1 MTLVLAVDPAWTD
14 HQPSGVALL
23 EGEGDAWRCIALA
36 PSYGQFI
43 ALAEGRS
50 VDWTETPSGG
60 VPDVGALID
69 SSSALAGGSA
79 VDLATI
85 DMPVSTVKITGRR
98 EADSAVSR
106 EFGGR
111 GCSTHSPSTVRPGAI
126 GRALTQVFG
135 DRGYPVAS
143 TTTPVGTSS
152 VLMEVYPHTALLSLI
167 GAEYR
172 VPYKVSRA
180 GRYWPKTTPI
190 ERRRRLAGTWR
201 DVIAALG
208 ASIAGIELPV
218 PAGVVLDAI
227 GPSKLKRYEDALDA
241 LICGWV
247 GIQYLNGNC
256 RPFGDATAAIWTPE
270 SEARG
275 DIDEVFNGPAS
286 DE

>member
-1 MTLVLAVDPAWTD
+1 MTLVLSIDPAWTD

-60 VPDVGALID
+60 VPDGGALLD

-79 VDLATI
+79 VDLVTI
-85 DMPVSTVKITGRR
+85 DMPVSTVKVTGRR
-98 EADSAVSR
+98 EADSAISR

-111 GCSTHSPSTVRPGAI
+111 GCSTHSPSTVRPGVI
-126 GRALTQVFG
+126 GRALTQAFG
-135 DRGYPVAS
+135 DRGYPVAT

-180 GRYWPKTTPI
+180 GRYWPKPHPSNGVAGWPGPGGTSSPHL
-190 ERRRRLAGTWR
+190 ERRSQGSNFRC
-201 DVIAALG
+201 
-208 ASIAGIELPV
+208 LPV
-218 PAGVVLDAI
+218 WFSM
-227 GPSKLKRYEDALDA
+227 PSA
-241 LICGWV
+241 
-247 GIQYLNGNC
+247 
-256 RPFGDATAAIWTPE
+256 
-270 SEARG
+270 
-275 DIDEVFNGPAS
+275 PAS
-286 DE
+286 SSDTRMHWMP